1 MGLREIAAGS
11 LPAYSLGGYIAAWR
25 RARWTT
31 KTGHG
36 FLVWTF
42 TVKGSTISTRS
53 IGAKDVEPRSLLA
66 GLARRSRLNLTDSAL
81 KSSPLLNL
89 TPRRSLISQ
98 TVGATSFGISTAS
111 AGTILRSGPRS
122 TSDSKICAPTLE
134 AGCSCWCIMSSVV
147 GSTPCAITTRPSG
160 AAAATTGPSATPIST
175 TAIRHCLMGDSSV
188 GSGLLGQRAAVDDQL
203 AAGHVGGVVGGEVE
217 HRAHDLGDGAHPAQ
231 GHALEALLHGVA
243 VAEGA
248 VEHLGV
254 DRARVD
260 RVAADLVL
268 GVLGRGHLGEEPD
281 GALARRVGGLLV
293 QRLADAGHR
302 GDVDDRAAARAAH
315 GRDRVLGAEED
326 ALGVDR
332 HHLVPLRDGALLD
345 RHLGDHDGRVVDQD
359 VEPPVAIERGLHRRS
374 PVRLA
379 GHVQV
384 EVDGVAPRRPD
395 ARLDVLPLFVPDVA
409 EDDLRAL
416 AREGL
421 RLRRALPSSPAADQR
436 DLPVQFA
443 HSVLPGQPSSPIGIA

>member
-1 MGLREIAAGS
+1 MGFREIAAGS

-42 TVKGSTISTRS
+42 TVKGSMISTRS

-81 KSSPLLNL
+81 KSSPLWNL

-111 AGTILRSGPRS
+111 AGTIFRSGPRS
-122 TSDSKICAPTLE
+122 TSDSKICAPTFE

-147 GSTPCAITTRPSG
+147 GSTPCAITTLPSG
-160 AAAATTGPSATPIST
+160 AAS
-175 TAIRHCLMGDSSV
+175 
-188 GSGLLGQRAAVDDQL
+188 
-203 AAGHVGGVVGGEVE
+203 
-217 HRAHDLGDGAHPAQ
+217 
-231 GHALEALLHGVA
+231 
-243 VAEGA
+243 
-248 VEHLGV
+248 
-254 DRARVD
+254 
-260 RVAADLVL
+260 
-268 GVLGRGHLGEEPD
+268 
-281 GALARRVGGLLV
+281 
-293 QRLADAGHR
+293 
-302 GDVDDRAAARAAH
+302 RAAH

-326 ALGVDR
+326 ALGVHR

-359 VEPPVAIERGLHRRS
+359 VEPAVAIQRGLHRRS

-384 EVDGVAPRRPD
+384 EVDGVAAAGPD
-395 ARLDVLPLFVPDVA
+395 GPLDLLALVVPDVP
-409 EDDLRAL
+409 EHDSGAL

-421 RLRRALPSSPAADQR
+421 RLRRALPPGPAADQR
-436 DLPVQFA
+436 DLPVKLA
-443 HSVLPGQPSSPIGIA
+443 HSPGSYRGRLGMSECKT